1 MKKANLSLRRIV
13 LLVLGVFALCVWIGT
28 AALTPAE
35 WRMGGQNLFNTR
47 HQQAEQRVNPTNVSS
62 LAPRWVFTTGGDVST
77 TPAVVDGAV
86 YFPDWGGNLFKV
98 DAQTGNKV
106 WSRRIQDYT
115 SMPGSLSRVT
125 PAVTED
131 ALYLGTQF
139 GATMLAVRKDTGDLI
154 WKTQLDDHFQ
164 ATITQS
170 AVVFQQRVYVGTS

>member
-1 MKKANLSLRRIV
+1 MRNADLSQRRIV
-13 LLVLGVFALCVWIGT
+13 LYGLCVLALCSWIGT
-28 AALTPAE
+28 AALKPAE

-47 HQQAEQRVNPTNVSS
+47 HQPAEQLVNPTNVSR
-62 LAPRWVFTTGGDVST
+62 LVPKWVFTTGGDVST

-98 DAQTGNKV
+98 ETQTGNKV

-131 ALYLGTQF
+131 ALYLGTHF

-154 WKTQLDDHFQ
+154 WKTQLDDHFL
-164 ATITQS
+164 ATI
-170 AVVFQQRVYVGTS
+170 V